1 MFFKGLFLKPLSSA
15 LIQWNGYLLS
25 RTYDWPEITRVE
37 IKRAIF
43 LSSTKTTPGP
53 DRLSYRILR
62 EAYITVLELFD
73 FLYPILIENGYHPK
87 CWKEATGVILQKPQN
102 TKPPYRDFALPKAYK
117 IISLLNCLSK
127 IAEKIVTKR
136 LATIAEIKT
145 VLHPYQIGG
154 RKQKSAI
161 DAVMIL
167 I

>member
-1 MFFKGLFLKPLSSA
+1 VFLKGLFPEPPSSA
-15 LIQWNGYLLS
+15 PIQWNGYLPS

-43 LSSTKTTPGP
+43 SSSIKITPGS

-62 EAYITVLELFD
+62 EAYTAVPELFD
-73 FLYPILIENGYHPK
+73 FLYPILIGNGYHPK

-102 TKPPYRDFALPKAYK
+102 TKPPYRDFALPKAYRV
-117 IISLLNCLSK
+117 ISLLNCLGK
-127 IAEKIVTKR
+127 VAEKIVAKR

-154 RKQKSAI
+154 RK
-161 DAVMIL
+161 
-167 I
+167 